1 MGESEFSTAGYLQ
14 EVKEERRDSRKPW
27 DDFNKAKLE
36 VIVKNLDTF
45 DRGLLLRS
53 KQTGSCLNVRG
64 KKIIDTVLYTME
76 FWDYIQPQL

>member
-45 DRGLLLRS
+45 GCGLLLS
-53 KQTGSCLNVRG
+53 AKQTGSFLNVRG
-64 KKIIDTVLYTME
+64 TIVTDTVL
-76 FWDYIQPQL
+76 